1 MTTLAS
7 ARVEL
12 RIPGRPEFVAVARLT
27 AAAIASR
34 MEFSYEAIDDIK
46 LAVGE
51 ACANAIEHACPE
63 GEGAEIQL
71 SFSLEKEGVVIE
83 VRDAGPGFD
92 PSALEA
98 EAGEGPPERG
108 LGLLLIRSVMDK
120 VEVVSRPDLGTK
132 VTMTKYVEGSGL
144 KGSPGAAEGS
154 P

>member
-1 MTTLAS
+1 MTTLARS
-7 ARVEL
+7 RVEL
-12 RIPGRPEFVAVARLT
+12 RIPGRAEFVAVARLT

-63 GEGAEIQL
+63 GEGGEIRL
-71 SFSLEKEGVVIE
+71 SFSLEREGVVIE
-83 VRDAGPGFD
+83 IRDAGPGFD

-98 EAGEGPPERG
+98 EWGEGPPERG

-120 VEVVSRPDLGTK
+120 VEVVSQPNSETR
-132 VTMTKYVEGSGL
+132 VTMTKYL
-144 KGSPGAAEGS
+144 AR
-154 P
+154 